1 MDTPADPVRSW
12 LAQLGIGALGLHEYV
27 RDLPLPTL
35 RILDLA
41 RALAVEP
48 DVLLLDEMTAAL
60 PADLTERVLEVVGR
74 TAHRPV
80 DRSSSSR
87 IDSSRSPSCVTVPRC
102 CATAR
107 RWVSWT

>member
-12 LAQLGIGALGLHEYV
+12 LAQLGVGALGLHEYV

-41 RALAVEP
+41 RALSLEP

-60 PADLTERVLEVVGR
+60 PADLTERVLEVVGAQR
-74 TAHRPV
+74 LAGRSVTCISHRL
-80 DRSSSSR
+80 
-87 IDSSRSPSCVTVPRC
+87 IENSPSCVTAPRC
-102 CATAR
+102 SATAR
-107 RWVSWT
+107 RWGSWT

>member
-1 MDTPADPVRSW
+1 M
-12 LAQLGIGALGLHEYV
+12 

-60 PADLTERVLEVVGR
+60 PADLTERVLEVVGGQR
-74 TAHRPV
+74 EAGRSVIFISHRLIEISQLCDRATVLRDGETVGVV
-80 DRSSSSR
+80 DMTPGAEER
-87 IDSSRSPSCVTVPRC
+87 IVR
-102 CATAR
+102 
-107 RWVSWT
+107 